1 MKFLSID
8 ITIYVSCLFIGSLF
22 AQEQWEKQTRKQT
35 RKKGAE
41 AFGLEKVKICP

>member
-1 MKFLSID
+1 MTS
-8 ITIYVSCLFIGSLF
+8 YVYCLFIGSLF
-22 AQEQWEKQTRKQT
+22 VQEQWEKQT